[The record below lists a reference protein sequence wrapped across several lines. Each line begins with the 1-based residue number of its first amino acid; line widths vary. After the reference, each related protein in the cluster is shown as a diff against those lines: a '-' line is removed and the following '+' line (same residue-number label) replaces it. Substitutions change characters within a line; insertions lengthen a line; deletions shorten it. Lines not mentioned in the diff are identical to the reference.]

1 MHRKEIPADPLFKD
15 RLWTAFASVRLT
27 IFLLLTLAATSIIGT
42 FIPQNEDPAAY
53 YQIYGKFF
61 YQFFSLLGL
70 FDMYHSWWF
79 RLLVLLLTVNV
90 IVCSIKR
97 LTGTWRTLFIKN
109 PALNPA
115 RFRNLRPKQEFFV
128 DRPAAQLKA
137 GYEAVIGGS
146 FHYYRTEETDKGFAV
161 FAEKGRWTRLGVY
174 TVHLSVIVLLIGS
187 LIGSIF
193 GFEGYVNIAEGQSAQ
208 RIRLR
213 NSNAMLALGFEIRC
227 DDFEVSFYDS
237 GAPKEYRS
245 SLTILR
251 NGRPVEKKDIL
262 VNSPLR
268 YEGINIF
275 QSSYGSAAPDE
286 VILSFTSKA
295 TGMIY
300 SQKAAIGQKIVI
312 PEGLGTFE
320 IKAFRDSADF
330 KGHNIGEAFIG
341 ILTPV
346 DAEPVEVILPLRY
359 PSFDRMRK
367 GNVVVSVAGFVPR
380 YYTGLQVTR
389 DPGVRVVYA
398 GFILLIIGCFIAFFM
413 AHQQV
418 CVEVVEADNK
428 SRISVAGISNKSKLG
443 MSKKIAVL
451 AHRLA
456 ARTKEDS

>member
-1 MHRKEIPADPLFKD
+1 MHRKETPADPLFKD
-15 RLWTAFASVRLT
+15 KLWETFASVRLT

-53 YQIYGKFF
+53 YQIYGKFL
-61 YQFFSLLGL
+61 YRFFSLLGL

-79 RLLVLLLTVNV
+79 RFLVLLLTVNV
-90 IVCSIKR
+90 IVCSLKR
-97 LTGTWRTLFIKN
+97 LTATWRTLFVKN
-109 PALNPA
+109 SSFNPA
-115 RFRNLRPKQEFFV
+115 RFRNLRQKQEFL
-128 DRPAAQLKA
+128 DSRPAVRLKP
-137 GYEAVIGGS
+137 GYESVVARS
-146 FHYYRTEETDKGFAV
+146 FHYHRTEDTDKGFV
-161 FAEKGRWTRLGVY
+161 IFAEKGRWTRLGVY
-174 TVHLSVIVLLIGS
+174 MVHLSVIVLLIGS

-193 GFEGYVNIAEGQSAQ
+193 GFEGYVNIAEGQSAE

-213 NSNAMLALGFEIRC
+213 NSNAMLALDFEIRC

-237 GAPKEYRS
+237 GAPKEFRS

-262 VNSPLR
+262 VNDPLR
-268 YEGINIF
+268 YEGVNIF
-275 QSSYGSAAPDE
+275 QSSYGSAAPSE
-286 VILSFTSKA
+286 VILSFTSQA

-300 SQKAAIGQKIVI
+300 SKKAAVGKRIII

-346 DAEPVEVILPLRY
+346 DAEPVEVLLPLRY
-359 PSFDRMRK
+359 PSFDKMRK

-380 YYTGLQVTR
+380 YFTGLQVTR
-389 DPGVRVVYA
+389 DPGLWVVYA
-398 GFILLIIGCFIAFFM
+398 GFIWMIIGCFITFFM

-418 CVEVVEADNK
+418 CVEVVEENNK
-428 SRISVAGISNKSKLG
+428 SRISVAGISNKNKLG
-443 MSKKIAVL
+443 MPRKIAAI

-456 ARTKEDS
+456 GRTKEDL